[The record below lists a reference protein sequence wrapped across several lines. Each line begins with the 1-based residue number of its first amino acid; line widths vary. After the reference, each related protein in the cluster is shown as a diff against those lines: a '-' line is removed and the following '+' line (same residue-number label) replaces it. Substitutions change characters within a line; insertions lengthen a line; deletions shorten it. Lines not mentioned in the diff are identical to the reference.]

1 MRMMVFFD
9 LPVKTPLERRAATGF
24 RKFLEKDG
32 YHMVQYS
39 IYARV
44 CRGYDTVDKHK
55 QRLYRQTPP
64 NGSIRLL
71 ILTEKQYQSMEILIG
86 PKLREEQSIIAEQLS
101 IL

>member
-1 MRMMVFFD
+1 MMVFFD
-9 LPVKTPLERRAATGF
+9 LPVKTAPERRFATGF

-44 CRGYDTVDKHK
+44 CKGYDGVEKHR
-55 QRLYRQTPP
+55 QRLHAHVPP
-64 NGSIRLL
+64 DGSVRLL
-71 ILTEKQYQSMEILIG
+71 VLTEKQYQSMEILIG
-86 PKLREEQSIIAEQLS
+86 PKALREEPITGEQLS

>member
-9 LPVKTPLERRAATGF
+9 LPVKTAPERSRAANF

-44 CRGYDTVDKHK
+44 CKGYDAVEKHK
-55 QRLYRQTPP
+55 FRLYHSVPP
-64 NGSIRLL
+64 EGSVRLL
-71 ILTEKQYQSMEILIG
+71 VLTEKQYQSMEILIG
-86 PKLREEQSIIAEQLS
+86 AKARDEEPITVQQLS